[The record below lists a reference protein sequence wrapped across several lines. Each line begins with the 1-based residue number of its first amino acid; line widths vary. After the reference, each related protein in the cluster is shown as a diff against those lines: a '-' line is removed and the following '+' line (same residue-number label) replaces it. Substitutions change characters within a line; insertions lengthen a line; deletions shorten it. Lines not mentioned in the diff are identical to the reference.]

1 MKLAESGRRCDRP
14 LMTWDDAFNFSCTP
28 GIDCFNSCCRDVTIF
43 LNPLDV
49 VRLRKALNIPSTAFL
64 HKYTDMVISPVSG
77 LPAVVLK
84 MTADEHKKCPFVS
97 EQGCTVYENR
107 PYSCRLYPL
116 DTEQGVEYSF
126 IVGPDRCHGLGQA
139 EDWTVERWRKE
150 QGLYVYDDLDHN
162 LKDVMSADQIWEQ
175 KIRDSRMQDMFMM
188 AIYDVDRFR
197 EFVFESS
204 FLSKFRVD
212 EDILDKIRED
222 DVSLLYFAGQWLR
235 FAFFGKKGFL
245 KIDRHYLEEKKRIV
259 LSEKGQNV

>member
-1 MKLAESGRRCDRP
+1 MKISEPASRCDGRI
-14 LMTWDDAFNFSCTP
+14 MTWDNTFNFSCRP

-49 VRLRKALNIPSTAFL
+49 VRLRKALDIPSTAFL
-64 HKYTDMVISPVSG
+64 HKFTDTVISPVSG

-84 MTADEHKKCPFVS
+84 MGADEQKKCPFVT
-97 EQGCTVYENR
+97 EKGCDVYENR

-126 IVGPDRCHGLGQA
+126 IVQPDKCHGLSEA
-139 EDWTVERWRKE
+139 DEWTIERWRKE
-150 QGLYVYDDLDHN
+150 QGLYAYDDLDHN
-162 LKDVMSADQIWEQ
+162 LKDVMCADQVWEQ
-175 KIRDSRMQDMFMM
+175 KIQDSRMQDMFMM

-204 FLSKFRVD
+204 FLTKFHVD
-212 EDILDKIRED
+212 DDILEKIRED
-222 DVSLLYFAGQWLR
+222 DVALLYFAGQWLR

-245 KIDRHYLEEKKRIV
+245 KIDRDYLDHKKQVV
-259 LSEKGQNV
+259 LGGKR